1 LTLIIANDL
10 LTIVAADAIAMT
22 LDGEFWQARAMKR
35 WVVVGAC
42 LAGCSKSD
50 PKLPTS
56 APPTSVAVAGA
67 TAESPA
73 IRLMNEWFKAF
84 NADDFKAVHAFSVA
98 HMPGKPDV
106 ADEGFRK
113 MTGGFVIKRV
123 KDLSP
128 TSAEAI
134 VKEQKSEQ
142 YARAQ
147 LELDPKDPNHVVSF
161 DILAGATPDE
171 FLSPDERK
179 SRLVDDALRRALLD
193 GTPAARQF
201 AAWLTTFNSGDRGAL
216 VAYHQQNFPY
226 EVASEDVAGID
237 HEFGLS
243 QGTGG
248 FDVKKP
254 ENPTSTSIVAILKER
269 RSDQFA
275 RAKMEVDAAEP
286 HRVVRFEIHPIPT
299 PDEFLTPAQRK
310 ERSIDGPKRAAVI
323 DKIAAALAK
332 TYVDADKAKS
342 MATALRAHLAKG
354 DYDKIVDGPAF
365 AMRLT
370 DDLHADTHDM
380 HMRVMFGPHPKDEP
394 PPPPEADQLAQLRQ
408 MNYGFGPIERMHGN
422 VAHLQIDGFPAATF
436 EAAQTGIGEL
446 MSQAADADA
455 LIIDLRNNGG
465 GSPETVALV
474 ASYVFDDKPV
484 HLVDIYERETKKTT
498 QSWTQSKLH
507 GKRFGGKKPVYVIT
521 SKRTFSGGEEFA
533 YDLQTTKRA
542 KIIGETT
549 GGGAHPT
556 KMVSLDDWFALAVP
570 FAESIS
576 PITHRNW
583 EGTGVVPDVLTSA
596 DAALDEALKRALADL
611 KHR

>member
-1 LTLIIANDL
+1 
-10 LTIVAADAIAMT
+10 
-22 LDGEFWQARAMKR
+22 MKR

-50 PKLPTS
+50 PKPPPS
-56 APPTSVAVAGA
+56 APPTPVAVADA

-73 IRLMNEWFKAF
+73 IGLMNEWFKAF
-84 NADDFKAVHAFSVA
+84 NADDFKAVHAFSIA
-98 HMPGKPDV
+98 HMPGKPDLG
-106 ADEGFRK
+106 DEGFRK

-147 LELDPKDPNHVVSF
+147 LDLDPKDPNHVVSF
-161 DILAGATPDE
+161 DILAGD
-171 FLSPDERK
+171 
-179 SRLVDDALRRALLD
+179 
-193 GTPAARQF
+193 
-201 AAWLTTFNSGDRGAL
+201 
-216 VAYHQQNFPY
+216 
-226 EVASEDVAGID
+226 
-237 HEFGLS
+237 
-243 QGTGG
+243 
-248 FDVKKP
+248 
-254 ENPTSTSIVAILKER
+254 
-269 RSDQFA
+269 
-275 RAKMEVDAAEP
+275 
-286 HRVVRFEIHPIPT
+286 T

-323 DKIAAALAK
+323 DKIAAALVK
-332 TYVDADKAKS
+332 TYVDADKAES
-342 MATALRAHLAKG
+342 MAAALRGHLAKG

-365 AMRLT
+365 ATRLT
-370 DDLHADTHDM
+370 EDLHADTHDM
-380 HMRVMFGPHPKDEP
+380 HMRVTFGPHPKDEP
-394 PPPPEADQLAQLRQ
+394 PPPPEADQLTQLRQ
-408 MNYGFGPIERMHGN
+408 MNYGFGPIERMQGN
-422 VAHLQIDGFPAATF
+422 VAHVQIDGFPAATF

-455 LIIDLRNNGG
+455 LIIDLRHNGG

-484 HLVDIYERETKKTT
+484 HLVDIYERETKKTR
-498 QSWTQSKLH
+498 QSWTQAKLH

-576 PITHRNW
+576 PITHGNW
-583 EGTGVVPDVLTSA
+583 EGTGVVPDVPTSA

-611 KHR
+611 KHP

>member
-1 LTLIIANDL
+1 
-10 LTIVAADAIAMT
+10 MT
-22 LDGEFWQARAMKR
+22 R
-35 WVVVGAC
+35 WAVVGAC
-42 LAGCSKSD
+42 LAGCAKAD
-50 PKLPTS
+50 PKPPPS
-56 APPTSVAVAGA
+56 EPPTPVAVA

-84 NADDFKAVHAFSVA
+84 NADDFNAVHAFAVA

-106 ADEGFRK
+106 GDEGFRK

-134 VKEQKSEQ
+134 VKEQKSAQ

-147 LELDPKDPNHVVSF
+147 LDLDPKDPTHVVSF
-161 DILAGATPDE
+161 DILAGDTPDE
-171 FLSPDERK
+171 
-179 SRLVDDALRRALLD
+179 
-193 GTPAARQF
+193 
-201 AAWLTTFNSGDRGAL
+201 
-216 VAYHQQNFPY
+216 Y
-226 EVASEDVAGID
+226 
-237 HEFGLS
+237 
-243 QGTGG
+243 
-248 FDVKKP
+248 
-254 ENPTSTSIVAILKER
+254 
-269 RSDQFA
+269 
-275 RAKMEVDAAEP
+275 
-286 HRVVRFEIHPIPT
+286 
-299 PDEFLTPAQRK
+299 LTPAQRK
-310 ERSIDGPKRAAVI
+310 ERSVDGPKRAAVI

-342 MATALRAHLAKG
+342 MAAALRAHLANG
-354 DYDKIVDGPAF
+354 DYGQIVDGPAF

-380 HMRVMFGPHPKDEP
+380 HLRVMFGPHPKEEP

-408 MNYGFGPIERMHGN
+408 MNYGFGPIERMQGN
-422 VAHLQIDGFPAATF
+422 VAHVQIDGFPQATF
-436 EAAQTGIGEL
+436 EAARAGIGEL

-455 LIIDLRNNGG
+455 VIIDLRHNGG

-484 HLVDIYERETKKTT
+484 HLIDIYERETKTTT
-498 QSWTQSKLH
+498 QSWTQAKLH

-556 KMVSLDDWFALAVP
+556 KVVSLDDWFALAVP
-570 FAESIS
+570 FGESIS
-576 PITHRNW
+576 PITHGNW
-583 EGTGVVPDVLTSA
+583 EGTGVVPDVPTSA

-611 KHR
+611 KHP